1 MANRPLRVFNC
12 VTNGPQKIIMKTLH
26 IDNHCCKLIFFML
39 SDLPSSLT
47 SCFQVPDLI
56 CSFVELNFYHVGVEW
71 TNPDILD
78 NYVSLYKK
86 FEIS

>member
-1 MANRPLRVFNC
+1 MP
-12 VTNGPQKIIMKTLH
+12 
-26 IDNHCCKLIFFML
+26 

-47 SCFQVPDLI
+47 SCFQVPDLM
-56 CSFVELNFYHVGVEW
+56 CSFVELYFYHVGVEW

-86 FEIS
+86 FESS